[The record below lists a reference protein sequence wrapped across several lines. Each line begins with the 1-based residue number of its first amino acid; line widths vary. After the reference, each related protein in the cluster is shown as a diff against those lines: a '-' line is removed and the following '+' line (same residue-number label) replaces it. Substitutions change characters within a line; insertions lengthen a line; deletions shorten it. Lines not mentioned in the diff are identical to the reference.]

1 MKYNREENLRNIER
15 GETISTLS
23 LNTSQMNSTK
33 KKNSKCQYLTSR
45 KIGFE
50 QAMSTYTSVH
60 VP

>member
-33 KKNSKCQYLTSR
+33 KKLQMPISHLQKNR
-45 KIGFE
+45 I
-50 QAMSTYTSVH
+50 
-60 VP
+60 